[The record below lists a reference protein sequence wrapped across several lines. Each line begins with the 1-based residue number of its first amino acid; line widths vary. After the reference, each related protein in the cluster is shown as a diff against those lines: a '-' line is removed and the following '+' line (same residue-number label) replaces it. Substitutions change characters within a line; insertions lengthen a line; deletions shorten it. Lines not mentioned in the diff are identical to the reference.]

1 MTKTK
6 KRAKQLQQLRNSKVD
21 SSVNNVLDL
30 EDSDNDSICSVSK
43 IDDLR
48 SIINQEVSSVVSSI
62 INVLR
67 TDLAERLDLLDSKLD
82 DLVKSIDVIAK
93 NKNVSPLCTISSS
106 PPHVHTTAASTKINT
121 SSLPPNL
128 PDDVKTVETTLN
140 SVKHEV
146 QEAIREQQDR
156 NERKLNLVVS
166 GMPES
171 KGNEELNDI
180 TLVNEIHSKLDVK
193 PISSFKIR
201 RLGKKGTKPRPT
213 LIQYQEADHET
224 RATILRNAK
233 KLRNVNKEN
242 CISTVF
248 VNPDLTYKEREE
260 SWKLRQE
267 LKRRR
272 ENGEE
277 LIIRRGAIVTAV
289 KQN

>member
-6 KRAKQLQQLRNSKVD
+6 LRTKRLQQLRNSKVD
-21 SSVNNVLDL
+21 SKVDNSANNVLDS
-30 EDSDNDSICSVSK
+30 EDSDNESICSVSK

-62 INVLR
+62 INVLS
-67 TDLAERLDLLDSKLD
+67 TDFAKRIDFIESKLD
-82 DLVKSIDVIAK
+82 DLIKSIDDIAK
-93 NKNVSPLCTISSS
+93 NKNVSSSS
-106 PPHVHTTAASTKINT
+106 PLHVHATAGYTKFNT
-121 SSLPPNL
+121 SSLPL
-128 PDDVKTVETTLN
+128 SLQDDVKTIETTLN
-140 SVKHEV
+140 NVKHEV
-146 QEAIREQQDR
+146 QEEIREQQNR
-156 NERKLNLVVS
+156 IERKLNLIVS

-171 KGNEELNDI
+171 KGNEEHNDI

-213 LIQYQEADHET
+213 LIQYQEADQET

-242 CISTVF
+242 CISAVF

-289 KQN
+289 KMN